1 MNRILKRP
9 MFRMGGSSGTGITSG
24 LNRQNYQ
31 LGDQVRQ
38 DAKRMFELERDLIE
52 EYKIDR
58 QRGAPGSVPSFLT
71 SFGLNLLAQPGGKN
85 IFQTAAK
92 AAQQPFSQFQQAR
105 LLEQERGR
113 RRRDDAIGRSV
124 ASAVDLERE
133 RLKAA
138 GEGGD
143 DEFKF
148 EAELG
153 ALSRFTKRNNTLQD
167 ENAQLEQ
174 EKASLLSPS
183 PNKDPAAT
191 KDRIVE
197 IDKAM
202 RRNNREIEENNL
214 LIKQIRP
221 KDQLQFEIGKAIIE
235 EFGVDSD
242 RFKEFQRTGKAEGG
256 RTKYQMGGMTE
267 RVSEEIME
275 TADDT
280 GEVQELS
287 FTELRAR
294 LPQSI
299 DNTVVQLLANSK
311 QALLEF
317 ANIRDQQD
325 VDQFNQQYGVNL
337 TIPQEG

>member
-24 LNRQNYQ
+24 LDRQNYRF
-31 LGDQVRQ
+31 GDQVRQ
-38 DAKRMFELERDLIE
+38 DAKSLFELERDLID

-58 QRGAPGSVPSFLT
+58 QRGAPGSLPSFLT
-71 SFGLNLLAQPGGKN
+71 NFGLNLLAQPGGKN

-105 LLEQERGR
+105 LMEQERGR
-113 RRRDDAIGRSV
+113 RRRDDALSRAVS
-124 ASAVDLERE
+124 SAVDLKRE
-133 RLKAA
+133 EIEAA
-138 GEGGD
+138 GESGD

-167 ENAQLEQ
+167 ENTQLEQ

-191 KDRIVE
+191 KDRIIE

-256 RTKYQMGGMTE
+256 RTEYQMGGMTE
-267 RVSEEIME
+267 RVSEEVME

-280 GEVQELS
+280 GTVQELS

-325 VDQFNQQYGVNL
+325 VDQFNQQYGVTL